1 MRIGPPPII
10 RFIMNDFIAI
20 STANDADESKI
31 SNISFFPA
39 IDINDVRKTQRLDG
53 TITNE
58 RLKRAITSAVISV
71 NDDLYSWRVSHQSS
85 GVTSINDLDAEKIN
99 GESRHLTLYKIA
111 IYNLANALLNEQ
123 YINFDATGKSKTDI
137 DTNIESAGNLYRNAR
152 YAIRDIL
159 GKSRS
164 TMELI

>member
-1 MRIGPPPII
+1 MS
-10 RFIMNDFIAI
+10 DFIAI
-20 STANDADESKI
+20 SKANEAEESKI

-58 RLKRAITSAVISV
+58 RLKRAITSAIVSV
-71 NDDLYSWRVSHQSS
+71 NDDLHAWRVNHQSS
-85 GVTSINDLDAEKIN
+85 GVASINDLDAEKIN
-99 GESRHLTLYKIA
+99 GESRYLTLYNIA

-123 YINFDATGKSKTDI
+123 YINFDATAKAKTDI

>member
-1 MRIGPPPII
+1 MS
-10 RFIMNDFIAI
+10 DFIAI
-20 STANDADESKI
+20 SKANESEESKI

-53 TITNE
+53 TVTTE
-58 RLKRAITSAVISV
+58 RLKTAIASAIIAV
-71 NDDLYSWRVSHQSS
+71 NDDLYNWRLTKQAA
-85 GVTSINDLDAEKIN
+85 GITSINNLNDEQIN
-99 GESRHLTLYKIA
+99 GESKYLILYKHA
-111 IYNLANALLNEQ
+111 VYSWANALLNEQ
-123 YINFDATGKSKTDI
+123 YINFDATAKAKTDI

>member
-1 MRIGPPPII
+1 MS
-10 RFIMNDFIAI
+10 DFIAI
-20 STANDADESKI
+20 SKANEAEESKI

-58 RLKRAITSAVISV
+58 RLKRAITSAIVSV
-71 NDDLYSWRVSHQSS
+71 NDDLHLWRVGHQSS
-85 GVTSINDLDAEKIN
+85 GVASINDLDAEKIN
-99 GESRHLTLYKIA
+99 GESRYLTLYNIA

-123 YINFDATGKSKTDI
+123 YINFDATAKAKTDI